1 MSFKLEY
8 DVISFDKDEI
18 KLCWHSLI
26 GDSVVA
32 TGFPIPERS
41 YNNKGLQVPI
51 EIMAALGGVSIAVDV
66 RSGFYLKGEAVAFI
80 PVERKDDR
88 VQWHLVDRGG
98 KPLDYEYLEKQKF
111 KPLTLSE
118 LDGEAINSTTAFL
131 GWTPH
136 VMNLA
141 GR

>member
-1 MSFKLEY
+1 MSFELEY
-8 DVISFDKDEI
+8 DVVSFDKDEI
-18 KLCWHSLI
+18 QLCWHFLI

-41 YNNKGLQVPI
+41 YDDKGLQVPI

-66 RSGFYLKGEAVAFI
+66 GSGFFLKGETVAFI
-80 PVERKDDR
+80 PVERRDDR
-88 VQWHLVDRGG
+88 VQWHLVDRDGEL
-98 KPLDYEYLEKQKF
+98 LDYGYLEKQGF
-111 KPLTLSE
+111 KPLTSK
-118 LDGEAINSTTAFL
+118 LDGEAINSTIAFL